1 VIENALDLAHSVV
14 EMLDNKKGENIL
26 LLDLIGVCSFTDYF
40 IICSGT
46 SERMLR
52 ALSDEVQISLKKNY
66 SIQARSVEGK
76 SGVGW
81 TLIDYGDLV
90 IHIFSPAVRE
100 YYALE
105 DLWKEGR
112 VLLHMQ

>member
-1 VIENALDLAHSVV
+1 MDTLDK
-14 EMLDNKKGENIL
+14 KKGENIV

-40 IICSGT
+40 VICSGT

-52 ALSDEVQISLKKNY
+52 ALSDEVQVSLKKSH
-66 SIQARSVEGK
+66 SIQAQSVEGK
-76 SGVGW
+76 TGVGW
-81 TLIDYGDLV
+81 ILIDYGDLV
-90 IHIFSPAVRE
+90 IHIFSPAMRE

-112 VLLHMQ
+112 VILHMQ

>member
-1 VIENALDLAHSVV
+1 MIENALELAHSVV
-14 EMLDNKKGENIL
+14 DTLDKKKGEDIL

-40 IICSGT
+40 VICSGT

-52 ALSDEVQISLKKNY
+52 ALSEDVQSSLKKNH
-66 SIQARSVEGK
+66 SIQAKSVEGK

-81 TLIDYGDLV
+81 TLIDYGDVV
-90 IHIFSPAVRE
+90 IHLFSPAVRE
-100 YYALE
+100 YYGLE

-112 VLLHMQ
+112 VLLRMQ

>member
-1 VIENALDLAHSVV
+1 MDTLDK
-14 EMLDNKKGENIL
+14 KKGENIL

-52 ALSDEVQISLKKNY
+52 ALSDEVRVSLKEEY

-76 SGVGW
+76 EGVGW

-90 IHIFSPAVRE
+90 IHIFSPAMRE

>member
-1 VIENALDLAHSVV
+1 MDTLDK
-14 EMLDNKKGENIL
+14 KKGENIL

-40 IICSGT
+40 VICSGT

-52 ALSDEVQISLKKNY
+52 ALSDEVRGALKKKH
-66 SIQARSVEGK
+66 SLQANSVEGK

-81 TLIDYGDLV
+81 TLIDYGDVV
-90 IHIFSPAVRE
+90 IHIFSPAMRE

-112 VLLHMQ
+112 VLLYMQ

>member
-1 VIENALDLAHSVV
+1 METLDK
-14 EMLDNKKGENIL
+14 KKGENII

-40 IICSGT
+40 VICSGT

-52 ALSDEVQISLKKNY
+52 ALSDEVRETLSKKHSL
-66 SIQARSVEGK
+66 QASSVEGK
-76 SGVGW
+76 SDVGW

-105 DLWKEGR
+105 DLWKEGKL
-112 VLLHMQ
+112 LLHMQ

>member
-1 VIENALDLAHSVV
+1 MDTLD
-14 EMLDNKKGENIL
+14 EKKGENIL
-26 LLDLIGVCSFTDYF
+26 LLDLIGVCTFTDYF
-40 IICSGT
+40 VICSGT

-52 ALSDEVQISLKKNY
+52 ALSDEVQVSLKKAH
-66 SIQARSVEGK
+66 SIQAQSVEGK
-76 SGVGW
+76 DGVGW

-90 IHIFSPAVRE
+90 VHIFSPAVRE

-112 VLLHMQ
+112 VLLHIQ

>member
-1 VIENALDLAHSVV
+1 MIETALDLANSVV
-14 EMLDNKKGENIL
+14 DTLDMKKGENIL

-40 IICSGT
+40 VICSGT

-52 ALSDEVQISLKKNY
+52 ALSDEIQASLEDNH

-90 IHIFSPAVRE
+90 IHIFSPDVRE
-100 YYALE
+100 YYDLE

-112 VLLHMQ
+112 VLLRMQ

>member
-1 VIENALDLAHSVV
+1 MIENALDLAHSVV
-14 EMLDNKKGENIL
+14 ETLDNKKGENIL

-52 ALSDEVQISLKKNY
+52 ALSDEVQIALKKNY

-76 SGVGW
+76 SAVGW

>member
-1 VIENALDLAHSVV
+1 MDTLDK
-14 EMLDNKKGENIL
+14 KKGENIL

-40 IICSGT
+40 VICSGT

-52 ALSDEVQISLKKNY
+52 ALSDEVRGALKKKH
-66 SIQARSVEGK
+66 SLQANSVEGK

-81 TLIDYGDLV
+81 TLIDYGDVV
-90 IHIFSPAVRE
+90 IHIFSPAMRE